1 VDETA
6 FFHFILLINTEAIM
20 FSSIRTTALRF
31 SGAAIV
37 ALVAAQLCVAQFAP
51 AAQTIKGA
59 WMDKSLSPDKRA
71 DLVIEKMTL
80 DEKIQL
86 VHGAGIAGFGPTDP
100 SIVRSNG
107 GGGFVPGIARFGLPD
122 LNMDDSAV
130 GVGGGAHR
138 GRYSTALPSAL
149 ALASSWDLEL
159 ARETG
164 ALIGRELA
172 DQGYNVSLG
181 GGVNI
186 TREARNGRNFEYLGE
201 DPILAGNMDAEWIQG
216 VQSEGVIGDIKHYA
230 VNDQETG
237 RYFANAIIDK
247 RAMRESDLL
256 AFEIGVEKGKPGM
269 VMCSYNLING
279 DHACENDYTL
289 NQVLKKDWGFQGWV
303 ISDWFGTHSTVKA
316 ALGGLDQEQP
326 GGTYFSAA
334 LKKAVEGGQVPVDRL
349 NDMVHRILRT
359 EFASGIIDNPQP
371 TKVPNVFQGFR
382 LAQRSAEEA
391 SVLLKNADAQLP
403 LDVSSLKSIA
413 VIGGH
418 ADAGVL
424 SGGGS
429 AQVDPAGGNAVP
441 DPAHQT
447 GLDAIFLQQVFHPSS
462 PLAAIRDL
470 APNAKVTFDS
480 GTNFDAAAAA
490 AKAAD
495 VAVVFVLQHM
505 HEGGDAESL
514 ALPKGQDKLVEAVAA
529 ANLHT
534 IVVIESGGPVLT
546 PWAGKVSAIL
556 EAWYPGIRG
565 GQAIANLLFGKVN
578 PSGKLA
584 VTFPAS
590 DADLP
595 HAVLPAPA
603 GKRPGPIDGLIFP
616 LPAFA
621 VNYSEGLKVGYKW
634 FDAENKQPAFPFGF
648 GLSYTTFAYSNLQA
662 TGGSSLALNFVVKN
676 TGDRAGQEIAQVY
689 LSFPASA
696 GEPPKRL
703 IGWQRINLGAGES
716 KTITMTIDPL
726 YLSVFDVAKDK
737 WEIPAGEYKVMAGP
751 SSAALPLSTAIKL
764 DGTK

>member
-37 ALVAAQLCVAQFAP
+37 TLFAAQLCVAQFPP

-59 WMDKSLSPDKRA
+59 WMDKSLNPDKRA

-138 GRYSTALPSAL
+138 GRYSTGLPSAL

-256 AFEIGVEKGKPGM
+256 AFEIGVKKGKPGM

-316 ALGGLDQEQP
+316 ALAGLDQEQP

-382 LAQRSAEEA
+382 LAQRSAEES

-403 LDVSSLKSIA
+403 LDASSLKSIA

-441 DPAHQT
+441 DPAHQS

-462 PLAAIRDL
+462 PLAAIREM

-480 GTNFDAAAAA
+480 GTNLDTAAAA
-490 AKAAD
+490 AKAAH

-505 HEGGDAESL
+505 HEGGDAETL
-514 ALPKGQDKLVEAVAA
+514 ALPDGQGKLVEAVAA
-529 ANLHT
+529 ANPHT
-534 IVVIESGGPVLT
+534 VVVIESGGPVLT
-546 PWAGKVSAIL
+546 PWAGHVNGIL

-565 GQAIANLLFGKVN
+565 GQAIANLLFGRVN

-595 HAVLPAPA
+595 HPVLQAPA

-616 LPAFA
+616 LPPFP

-648 GLSYTTFAYSNLQA
+648 GLSYTTFAYSNLQV
-662 TGGSSLALNFVVKN
+662 TGSSSLALNFVVKN
-676 TGDRAGQEIAQVY
+676 TGDRAGREIAQVY
-689 LSFPASA
+689 LSFPSSA

-703 IGWQRINLGAGES
+703 IGWRRINLDPGES

-726 YLSVFDVAKDK
+726 YLSVFDGAEDK